1 MFNILGKFNC
11 KNSFSLIS
19 SVLLK
24 EASFDFY
31 LKHIHHVF
39 FVIARK
45 MCSHIASNVRL
56 GMNIQVYLIWY
67 CTIRVK
73 LRN

>member
-1 MFNILGKFNC
+1 MFNILVKFNC

-19 SVLLK
+19 SLLLK
-24 EASFDFY
+24 EVSFDFY

-56 GMNIQVYLIWY
+56 GLNIQVYLILY